1 MDKMK
6 VNPFHTTD
14 VKELSIDGTTVKS
27 TAAELNIMDGVTATK
42 DELNIMD
49 GVTQTYDQ
57 INNHKCFALGSEVA
71 AAAVGAV
78 DFDTLNDKLYGFY
91 TVEKITPTH
100 VEHIVTEEHACDTVA
115 GIVSIMDGTLTY
127 ATVEAVNAA
136 AAHTHISGS
145 VTAATY
151 IPAGTMVYAKTT
163 TETEDGTGLA
173 TAGEGYFLVF
183 YD

>member
-14 VKELSIDGTTVKS
+14 VKELAIDGTVVTS
-27 TAAELNIMDGVTATK
+27 TAVELNKLDGVT
-42 DELNIMD
+42 L
-49 GVTQTYDQ
+49 TYDQ
-57 INNHKCFALGSEVA
+57 INNHKCFALGKECA
-71 AAAVGAV
+71 AGAVGAV
-78 DFDTLNDKLYGFY
+78 DFDTLNDTLYGFY
-91 TVEKITPTH
+91 AVEKITPTH
-100 VEHIVTEEHACDTVA
+100 VEHVVTETHACDTVA
-115 GIVSIMDGTLTY
+115 GIVSITDGTLTY
-127 ATVEAVNAA
+127 ATVEAVDTT
-136 AAHTHISGS
+136 AAHDHITGS

-163 TETEDGTGLA
+163 TETEDGSGGA